1 MTGATRGAGGTVTN
15 HLERVSPPQPTYPLI
30 PPLNTI
36 RIMFTAALRTA
47 SRSVAP
53 RAGFRMAAASPA
65 ASLRPILLARGYA
78 SAGLSRD
85 DITARVL
92 DVLKT
97 FEKVD
102 GGKLSPTASFTND
115 LGLDSLDAVEVV
127 MAIEEEFAV
136 EIPDAEADE
145 ITSVGQA
152 IDYIAKTPDAQ

>member
-1 MTGATRGAGGTVTN
+1 MWRMGIRRDSARQMTGATRGAGGTVTN
-15 HLERVSPPQPTYPLI
+15 HLERVSPPQPTHPLI
-30 PPLNTI
+30 PPLSLNTI

-102 GGKLSPTASFTND
+102 GGKVGCALPVGSAWSAWV
-115 LGLDSLDAVEVV
+115 GEVGWGGY
-127 MAIEEEFAV
+127 A
-136 EIPDAEADE
+136 AEGSSGWEAGR
-145 ITSVGQA
+145 SGRS
-152 IDYIAKTPDAQ
+152 